1 LFEAGLA
8 FDLFEGPSHDVRMSK
23 KAWSRPEPLTKT
35 AIKQKKGKFEALSE
49 QIISEGVQ
57 QGVGLAVRSARAT
70 NRQVRRLVRRVT
82 DSAMAAETE
91 TEAEVALES
100 LYLENERPL
109 RPRGP
114 RR

>member
-1 LFEAGLA
+1 MFETGLA
-8 FDLFEGPSHDVRMSK
+8 FDLFDGEGHDARISK
-23 KAWSRPEPLTKT
+23 KAWSRPGPLVKT
-35 AIKQKKGKFEALSE
+35 FVKQKKGKFEALSE
-49 QIISEGVQ
+49 QIVTEGIQ
-57 QGVGLAVRSARAT
+57 QGVGLIRSARAT

-91 TEAEVALES
+91 AEAALGP
-100 LYLENERPL
+100 LYLQHDRPR